1 MSDTANGA
9 GADLPLSGYTVIEL
23 GHSVAAPYAGLILAE
38 MGAEVIKVERPDIGD
53 DARAW
58 GPPFV
63 DDMSAVFHALNR
75 HKKSI
80 QVALQED
87 VAREIELTDL
97 AFETTD
103 RKIVRQVPM
112 KRFETEFWRE
122 DSQGGI

>member
-38 MGAEVIKVERPDIGD
+38 MGAEVIKVERPDVGD

-63 DDMSAVFHALNR
+63 DDMSAVFHALN
-75 HKKSI
+75 
-80 QVALQED
+80 
-87 VAREIELTDL
+87 T
-97 AFETTD
+97 
-103 RKIVRQVPM
+103 
-112 KRFETEFWRE
+112 
-122 DSQGGI
+122 